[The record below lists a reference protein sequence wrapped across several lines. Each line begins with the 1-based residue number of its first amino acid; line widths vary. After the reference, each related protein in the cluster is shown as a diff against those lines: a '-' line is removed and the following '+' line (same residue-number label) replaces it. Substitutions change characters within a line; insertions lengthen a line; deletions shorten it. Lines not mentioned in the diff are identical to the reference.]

1 MATDDDIQFRHSC
14 CQHRVGIYTEV
25 GQPDESV
32 ARLFQLPVVVNLV
45 KVIVERDL
53 LQVARVRAGD
63 MILFGLNETEETE
76 FDTVF
81 LDSVVGSDAI

>member
-1 MATDDDIQFRHSC
+1 MMISSSGI
-14 CQHRVGIYTEV
+14 RVASIESESTPRWV
-25 GQPDESV
+25 NPDESV